1 MKVYRGRDRN
11 YYYNTGSSSMTTLNT
26 EGAVAHT
33 SSLLLQ
39 HRNDLN
45 PTVQCKTKLDYHV
58 VDYVP

>member
-1 MKVYRGRDRN
+1 
-11 YYYNTGSSSMTTLNT
+11 MTTLNT